1 MPIKPRRRR
10 FTSERNARSADPN
23 RLAVNWLY
31 LRESAMD
38 QRLEEAPGKS
48 AFRSLSLVFL
58 GETNMAVLPLELRWL
73 HLVVAVSYQKIN
85 TPVAHQCRG
94 LFPRNV
100 LSPER
105 QRYDIFRNEQSKGVY
120 VYMKRRVRAR
130 KSKTTTEELT
140 SSSRFIPFCLTFS
153 IALFVHPRY
162 GSSTISFS
170 LSLSLSLFLSVRSL
184 SLSYSTVGKSGLNGN
199 RKIRFPDPVNGARQ
213 LLSFLLSLR
222 FTSVLLASSF
232 ASFFPPSPLFLR

>member
-162 GSSTISFS
+162 GSTISFS
-170 LSLSLSLFLSVRSL
+170 LSLSLSSFSLPVLFNG
-184 SLSYSTVGKSGLNGN
+184 GKKWPEWESENQ
-199 RKIRFPDPVNGARQ
+199 I
-213 LLSFLLSLR
+213 S
-222 FTSVLLASSF
+222 
-232 ASFFPPSPLFLR
+232 